1 MRSKTIVITGASD
14 GVGAAAARRLA
25 KHGHRLIVVG
35 RSPDKTAA
43 VAKQTGA
50 EPLVADFARLDDVRR
65 LADDL
70 LERCPTID
78 VLANNAGLLSSH
90 RSRVVTVDGHEL
102 TNQVNY
108 LAPYLLDQL
117 LLDRLVTSHATVI
130 ATSSAGHWAGRISL
144 DDLDHERS
152 YNGLTAY
159 CDSKLALL
167 LHTREL
173 ERRHGHE
180 GLVAV
185 AFHPG
190 IVSSNFSSGSG
201 SLIEVAFHSPLRRL
215 LPSTPARAADTL
227 CFLAE
232 AEPGVDFMPG
242 GYVIRR
248 RPAAVRSCVRDPYLA
263 EALWD
268 RTRHLLA
275 G

>member
-14 GVGAAAARRLA
+14 GIGAAAARRLA
-25 KHGHRLIVVG
+25 RRGHRLIIVG
-35 RSPDKTAA
+35 RSPQKTAA
-43 VAKQTGA
+43 VAAMTGA

-70 LERCPTID
+70 LRLCPTID
-78 VLANNAGLLSSH
+78 VLANNAGLLSA
-90 RSRVVTVDGHEL
+90 RARVVTVDGHEL

-130 ATSSAGHWAGRISL
+130 ATSSVGHWMGHIDL

-152 YNGLTAY
+152 YQGLLAY

-167 LHTREL
+167 AHTREL
-173 ERRHGHE
+173 QRRWGRE

-190 IVSSNFSSGSG
+190 IVSSNFSAGSG
-201 SLIEVAFHSPLRRL
+201 TLIERGFHSPLRAL
-215 LPSTPARAADTL
+215 LPTTPARAADTL

-232 AEPGVDFMPG
+232 AEPGVDFTPG
-242 GYVIRR
+242 GYVVRR
-248 RPAAVRSCVRDPYLA
+248 RPADMRACVRDPYLGQ
-263 EALWD
+263 ALWD

-275 G
+275 D